1 MYKWKVEVEENTQLS
16 FWRKVKWSSDKF
28 DKFALKKFL
37 TVLFAAGS
45 SEENPS
51 ERSFFE
57 DLSPR
62 FKVNCCFLSRVLMS
76 TGARDCLPPRLWVI
90 WVSGR
95 VAIFQRQRGVQT
107 KVLSMVLDRKRS
119 RDWRPMIRSR
129 LEPIYGR
136 FPSVDPL
143 GRFAGVPI
151 LGKPLKREK
160 TGRSLVRSLSVRSR
174 DCQIFWDG

>member
-1 MYKWKVEVEENTQLS
+1 MEVDENAQLS

-28 DKFALKKFL
+28 SKFALEKFL
-37 TVLFAAGS
+37 TVFFVAGS

-51 ERSFFE
+51 ERS
-57 DLSPR
+57 PG
-62 FKVNCCFLSRVLMS
+62 FKVNCCFLSPWVFMS
-76 TGARDCLPPRLWVI
+76 TGTRDCLPPRLWVI
-90 WVSGR
+90 GVSGG

-160 TGRSLVRSLSVRSR
+160 TRRSLVRSLSVRSR